1 MFFYGENR
9 YPVLFGCS
17 VTVHKDTFGE
27 GGGQVF
33 DIGEA
38 KNILGGG
45 GFLQTF

>member
-1 MFFYGENR
+1 MEKIDILCFLGA
-9 YPVLFGCS
+9 VLLYIKIHLGR
-17 VTVHKDTFGE
+17 